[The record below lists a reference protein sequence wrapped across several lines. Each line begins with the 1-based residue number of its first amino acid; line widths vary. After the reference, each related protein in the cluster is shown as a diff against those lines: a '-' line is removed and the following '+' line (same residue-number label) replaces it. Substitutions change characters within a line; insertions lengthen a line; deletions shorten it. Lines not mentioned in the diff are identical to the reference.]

1 MSMRLFEL
9 IASPWAILPE
19 TYQQILEIY
28 NAHLRG
34 PKLDLS
40 AFEKS
45 LEATSGPKR
54 TRVDGYSTIQ
64 SGVGILELFGPMAK
78 RASGI
83 ARACTDMTGTAQ
95 AIESFQKL
103 VGDPEV
109 KAIILHIDSPG
120 GAVDGTMDLARVVHA
135 ARGTKPIVAFADGL
149 MASAAYWVGS
159 ACDSIRLANATTRIG
174 SIGVVATHVDVS
186 GAEAKEGVKTTEIT
200 AGKFKR
206 VLSAYQ
212 PLTADGRATLQEL
225 VDDIYTLFVQ
235 DVSTFRNVPV
245 EQVLERM
252 AEGRVFMGAK
262 ALEVGLADG
271 VSSLTELIAELAQKP
286 AIRKTG
292 AGRAPSRN
300 ATISQESTM
309 ALTRDELMATAE
321 GQELIKSLID
331 EGKTQGLAQG
341 LAQAKADA
349 DTTNAAVAKEAR
361 EAEQARV
368 KGILETASGLEGH
381 ETLVQTMIADGT
393 SPEQAAVKL
402 LAAEKAA
409 APLRRIK
416 SEAVPPVPF
425 GGEPKGGE
433 DKTTADL
440 RARYDASPAIRSLY
454 GSFENFEKASS
465 TATTAAQNGRIR
477 TK

>member
-19 TYQQILEIY
+19 TYQQILDVY

-40 AFEKS
+40 I
-45 LEATSGPKR
+45 LEATSGSKR
-54 TRVDGYSTIQ
+54 TRVDGYSYTQ
-64 SGVGILELFGPMAK
+64 SGVGIVEIFGPMAK

-83 ARACTDMTGTAQ
+83 ARACTDMTGTTQ
-95 AIESFQKL
+95 VIESFQGL
-103 VGDPEV
+103 VRDPDI

-120 GAVDGTMDLARVVHA
+120 GAVDGTMDLAKVVHA
-135 ARGTKPIVAFADGL
+135 ARGAKPIVAFADGL

-159 ACDSIRLANATTRIG
+159 ACDSIRMANETTRVG

-186 GAEAKEGVKTTEIT
+186 GAEAKEGIKTTEIT
-200 AGKFKR
+200 AGKYKR

-212 PLTADGRATLQEL
+212 PLTVDGRATLQEL
-225 VDDIYTLFVQ
+225 VDDIYTLFVK

-271 VSSLTELIAELAQKP
+271 VSSLADLISELAQKP
-286 AIRKTG
+286 ASRKTG
-292 AGRAPSRN
+292 AGGAPSRN
-300 ATISQESTM
+300 ATTSQEPKM
-309 ALTRDELMATAE
+309 AITRDDLVAME
-321 GQELIKSLID
+321 GGQDLINSLIE

-349 DTTNAAVAKEAR
+349 DTANSAAAKEAR

-381 ETLVQTMIADGT
+381 EALVQTMIADGT

-402 LAAEKAA
+402 LAAEKSAG
-409 APLRRIK
+409 PLRRIR
-416 SEAVPPVPF
+416 SEAIPPVPF
-425 GGEPKGGE
+425 GGDPKDGE

-440 RARYDASPAIRSLY
+440 RARWDGNAAIRSLY
-454 GSFENFEKASS
+454 GTFENYEKANA
-465 TATTAAQNGRIR
+465 TATTAAHNGRIR